1 MQLKVG
7 GGESAMLVSFRME
20 CGNGSSTAIGIPGIQ
35 SRQMSPTVEERYKV
49 NGASEECS
57 GAPVDGAGG
66 V

>member
-1 MQLKVG
+1 MREREQHSNRNSRDP
-7 GGESAMLVSFRME
+7 ESPDVAH
-20 CGNGSSTAIGIPGIQ
+20 
-35 SRQMSPTVEERYKV
+35 TVEERYNV